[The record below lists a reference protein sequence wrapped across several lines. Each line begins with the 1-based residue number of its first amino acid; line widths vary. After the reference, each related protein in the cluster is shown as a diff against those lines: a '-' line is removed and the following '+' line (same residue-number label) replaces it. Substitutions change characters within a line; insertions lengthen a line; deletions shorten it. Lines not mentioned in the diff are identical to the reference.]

1 MKFAQALIG
10 ILATFFISHI
20 SHHSP
25 RSDTRPITVQ
35 AQTNA
40 AIAQSA
46 GTQIGKT
53 LFYDAAYVRLDY
65 PNGDLPLER
74 GVCADVVIRAL
85 RSQ

>member
-10 ILATFFISHI
+10 ILAAFFISHI

-53 LFYDAAYVRLDY
+53 L
-65 PNGDLPLER
+65 
-74 GVCADVVIRAL
+74 
-85 RSQ
+85 

>member
-1 MKFAQALIG
+1 MLVKVVSSGLCGSDIPRIFAQGA
-10 ILATFFISHI
+10 HYY
-20 SHHSP
+20 
-25 RSDTRPITVQ
+25 PITLGHEFSGYVESYGS
-35 AQTNA
+35 QTNA

-74 GVCADVVIRAL
+74 GVCA
-85 RSQ
+85 